1 MRRVLLAALILIAS
15 PALADGDD
23 YFLRDDDP
31 TPLLRYYGH
40 VKDTAGKPVGGA
52 AIIFEIKQPRILMR
66 ATSFPDGGY
75 KAPDIGLYI
84 DQIGGRIDFG
94 ALEIRCE
101 KDGYATV
108 RLTAP
113 KNQFGAVVLD
123 IVMTPAP

>member
-1 MRRVLLAALILIAS
+1 MRRALIAALMLIAA

-23 YFLRDDDP
+23 YFLRDDGT

-40 VKDTAGKPVGGA
+40 VTDTAGKPVGGA
-52 AIIFEIKQPRILMR
+52 AIIVEVKQPRVLVR
-66 ATSFPDGGY
+66 AASFPDGGY

-84 DQIGGRIDFG
+84 DQIGGRIDFA

-101 KDGYATV
+101 KDGYATA
-108 RLTAP
+108 RLSVP
-113 KNQFGAVVLD
+113 KNQLGAVVLD